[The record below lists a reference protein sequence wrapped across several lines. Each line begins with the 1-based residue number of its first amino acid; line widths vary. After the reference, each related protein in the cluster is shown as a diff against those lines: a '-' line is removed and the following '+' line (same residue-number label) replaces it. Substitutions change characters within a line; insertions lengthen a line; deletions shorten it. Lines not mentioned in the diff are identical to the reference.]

1 MCGHIVVLLSSLHEC
16 WDTMAFWNIFKDGAF
31 DKSCMCNSLSV
42 KSDKWEMTN
51 EMLASSL
58 FILIKMSQFA
68 VI

>member
-1 MCGHIVVLLSSLHEC
+1 
-16 WDTMAFWNIFKDGAF
+16 MAIFAVFLVGELRYNGTWNIFKDGAL

>member
-1 MCGHIVVLLSSLHEC
+1 
-16 WDTMAFWNIFKDGAF
+16 MAFWNIFKDRAF

-42 KSDKWEMTN
+42 ESDKRGMTN